1 MIRRRIA
8 TILVVNIVVLLP
20 VSALS
25 SNVTCPYDIA
35 FAAPMMPPA
44 CYANATAS
52 AFSSVTNCCWFVF
65 AAYIYAA
72 IRHANLT
79 GAAFLPPST
88 AAVCSSSFSSY
99 LITHGLSRPSLLLS
113 NSSCN
118 LDGDPVRLAAGSRPC
133 QFPFVSL
140 VRSSADLSQ
149 ADRLCT
155 SPPLDPDYH
164 LNLCSSCQTAVIKS
178 TFALLNATKSKEFVP
193 CGMAATLAIWSP
205 HNPSLPRFRS
215 FALCMLQVLQNI
227 GDLGT
232 GNLIPSPPP
241 PPFPSAYSSVGSSAK
256 STKIVAGSAAAGSV
270 SLLGIV
276 AFVGFLIRKRMRKR
290 KLFSTGIAA
299 VEVIPTSPALP
310 TEGLYIFTKAELK
323 QATNGYDDRLLL
335 GSGGAGKV
343 YLGKLPSGHQVAIK
357 RIYREK
363 KLSEFYREVE
373 VLAKLRHR
381 NLTTLVGYC
390 LGERDEHALVYEYM
404 AGGNLARALAGEIGL
419 PWTRRLHIAA
429 EVAAGLAYL
438 HDFLEGAVVHR
449 DVKPTNI
456 LLTEDSTAKLSDFG
470 VSRIVPP
477 EGSHV
482 STEVKGNI
490 GLRGSGELLGGPRF
504 GNRRRVQLRRGA
516 TRTRHR
522 NEGGGPH
529 TIRRRGVHRP
539 RGARCRGRDIRCGSH
554 RGPAARTILGSS
566 NHSVHVR
573 AGPEMREAV

>member
-1 MIRRRIA
+1 
-8 TILVVNIVVLLP
+8 
-20 VSALS
+20 
-25 SNVTCPYDIA
+25 
-35 FAAPMMPPA
+35 
-44 CYANATAS
+44 
-52 AFSSVTNCCWFVF
+52 
-65 AAYIYAA
+65 
-72 IRHANLT
+72 
-79 GAAFLPPST
+79 
-88 AAVCSSSFSSY
+88 
-99 LITHGLSRPSLLLS
+99 
-113 NSSCN
+113 
-118 LDGDPVRLAAGSRPC
+118 
-133 QFPFVSL
+133 
-140 VRSSADLSQ
+140 
-149 ADRLCT
+149 
-155 SPPLDPDYH
+155 
-164 LNLCSSCQTAVIKS
+164 
-178 TFALLNATKSKEFVP
+178 
-193 CGMAATLAIWSP
+193 
-205 HNPSLPRFRS
+205 
-215 FALCMLQVLQNI
+215 MLQVLQNI

-241 PPFPSAYSSVGSSAK
+241 PPFPPPFPSAYSSVGSSTK
-256 STKIVAGSAAAGSV
+256 STKIVASSAAAGSV

-276 AFVGFLIRKRMRKR
+276 AFVGFLIRRRMRKR
-290 KLFSTGIAA
+290 KLFSTDIAA
-299 VEVIPTSPALP
+299 IEVIPTSPALP

-404 AGGNLARALAGEIGL
+404 AGGNLARALAGEVGL

-482 STEVKGNI
+482 STEVRGTLGYVDPESFSVGHVSETADVYSFGVVLLELVTGMKAVVPTPSGGAESI
-490 GLRGSGELLGGPRF
+490 VHAARAAVAATSDVAVIVDRRLGPSWDRPTIRSTFELARRCVKPYKEERPAMREVLSELRAFVADLEARIDGGT
-504 GNRRRVQLRRGA
+504 VAALSSV
-516 TRTRHR
+516 T
-522 NEGGGPH
+522 EGGMSPSPSPMS
-529 TIRRRGVHRP
+529 TTTEEQTWS
-539 RGARCRGRDIRCGSH
+539 GSD
-554 RGPAARTILGSS
+554 SCS
-566 NHSVHVR
+566 
-573 AGPEMREAV
+573 